1 MCERNTM
8 MWGGVQSRNYLLFD
22 ADPKVSFMTY
32 RDLFNIIQNNWNCSF
47 RVGSPPSS
55 GASLGSDQSEMIRR
69 ALEFGGPSLADEIIG
84 SPEIGSAV
92 RYV

>member
-1 MCERNTM
+1 MNGWVTDHET
-8 MWGGVQSRNYLLFD
+8 WGQANKSLIL
-22 ADPKVSFMTY
+22 KVIY
-32 RDLFNIIQNNWNCSF
+32 YVFNIIQKFCHCSF